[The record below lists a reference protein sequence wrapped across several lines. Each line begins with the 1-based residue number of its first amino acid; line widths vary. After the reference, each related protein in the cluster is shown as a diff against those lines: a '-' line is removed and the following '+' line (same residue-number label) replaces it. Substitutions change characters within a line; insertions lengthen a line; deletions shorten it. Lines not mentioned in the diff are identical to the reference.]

1 MTDQL
6 RHTAEEG
13 VRALLQL
20 MGDDP
25 DRDGVVDTPARV
37 VKAYLELA
45 ARPGDPAVLLAK
57 QFDVEHTDEMVVVG
71 PITFT
76 SLCEHHLLPFT
87 GEAWVAYVP
96 GPAGKVVGLSK
107 IPRLLMHYAARPQ
120 VQERLTGQITA
131 ALEEHLRPLG
141 AACLIRSTH
150 SCMSLRGVKANGAS
164 MTTSSLTGIFRMGE
178 ARNEFLTITDRR

>member
-57 QFDVEHTDEMVVVG
+57 QFDVE
-71 PITFT
+71 
-76 SLCEHHLLPFT
+76 
-87 GEAWVAYVP
+87 
-96 GPAGKVVGLSK
+96 
-107 IPRLLMHYAARPQ
+107 
-120 VQERLTGQITA
+120 
-131 ALEEHLRPLG
+131 
-141 AACLIRSTH
+141 
-150 SCMSLRGVKANGAS
+150 
-164 MTTSSLTGIFRMGE
+164 

>member
-1 MTDQL
+1 MTDL
-6 RHTAEEG
+6 RATAEAG
-13 VRALLQL
+13 VRALLEL

-45 ARPGDPAVLLAK
+45 ARPGDPDVLLGK
-57 QFDVEHTDEMVVVG
+57 QFDVEHTDEMIVVG
-71 PITFT
+71 PVQFT

-96 GPAGKVVGLSK
+96 GPGGKVVGLSK

-150 SCMSLRGVKANGAS
+150 ACMSLRGVKATGAS

>member
-1 MTDQL
+1 M
-6 RHTAEEG
+6 
-13 VRALLQL
+13 
-20 MGDDP
+20 
-25 DRDGVVDTPARV
+25 
-37 VKAYLELA
+37 
-45 ARPGDPAVLLAK
+45 
-57 QFDVEHTDEMVVVG
+57 
-71 PITFT
+71 
-76 SLCEHHLLPFT
+76 
-87 GEAWVAYVP
+87 AYVP

-150 SCMSLRGVKANGAS
+150 SCMSLRGVKANGAA

-178 ARNEFLTITDRR
+178 ARNEFLTITGRR

>member
-57 QFDVEHTDEMVVVG
+57 QFDVEHTDEMVYQVDTALLKAGRVKEGDFVVIIVG
-71 PITFT
+71 T
-76 SLCEHHLLPFT
+76 LPGLPGST
-87 GEAWVAYVP
+87 NALRIHRMGDAIKGLSPAYHSSRPAQDGEA
-96 GPAGKVVGLSK
+96 
-107 IPRLLMHYAARPQ
+107 
-120 VQERLTGQITA
+120 
-131 ALEEHLRPLG
+131 
-141 AACLIRSTH
+141 
-150 SCMSLRGVKANGAS
+150 
-164 MTTSSLTGIFRMGE
+164 
-178 ARNEFLTITDRR
+178 